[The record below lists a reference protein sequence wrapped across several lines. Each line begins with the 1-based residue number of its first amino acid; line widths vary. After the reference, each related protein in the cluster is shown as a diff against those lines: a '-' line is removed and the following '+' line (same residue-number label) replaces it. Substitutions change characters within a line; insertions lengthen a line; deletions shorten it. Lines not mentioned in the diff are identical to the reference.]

1 MIQAKKGDR
10 VTINFTGKLADGSII
25 DTTDPDAAGHNCDD
39 DGCTEE
45 QGPMELIIGDEEF
58 YIPIEEALVGMA
70 PGEKKTVT
78 ISPDDAFGDYDPEN
92 VFSVARS
99 EFPDDL
105 TPTVGMALEVDGDED
120 EDEAYMVTVV
130 KVTDEEV
137 SLDTNHPLAG
147 EELSYEFELVEILS

>member
-1 MIQAKKGDR
+1 
-10 VTINFTGKLADGSII
+10 
-25 DTTDPDAAGHNCDD
+25 
-39 DGCTEE
+39 
-45 QGPMELIIGDEEF
+45 MELIIGDEEF

>member
-10 VTINFTGKLADGSII
+10 VTIDFTGKLTDGSII
-25 DTTDPDAAGHNCDD
+25 DTTYPDAEGHNCCDNEC
-39 DGCTEE
+39 GEE
-45 QGPMELIIGDEEF
+45 RGPMELIIGDEEF
-58 YIPIEEALVGMA
+58 YLPIEEALVGMA
-70 PGEKKTVT
+70 PGEKQTVT
-78 ISPDDAFGDYDPEN
+78 ISQDNAFGDYDPEN

-105 TPTVGMALEVDGDED
+105 TPTVGMALEVTGEDDEV
-120 EDEAYMVTVV
+120 YMVTVV
-130 KVTDEEV
+130 KVTDDEV

>member
-25 DTTDPDAAGHNCDD
+25 DTTDPDAEEHNCGDD
-39 DGCTEE
+39 ECGEE
-45 QGPMELIIGDEEF
+45 RGPMELIIGDEEF
-58 YIPIEEALVGMA
+58 YLPIEEALVGMA
-70 PGEKKTVT
+70 PGEKQTVT
-78 ISPDDAFGDYDPEN
+78 ISQDDAFGDYDPEN

-105 TPTVGMALEVDGDED
+105 TPTVGMALEVTGEDDEV
-120 EDEAYMVTVV
+120 YMVTVV